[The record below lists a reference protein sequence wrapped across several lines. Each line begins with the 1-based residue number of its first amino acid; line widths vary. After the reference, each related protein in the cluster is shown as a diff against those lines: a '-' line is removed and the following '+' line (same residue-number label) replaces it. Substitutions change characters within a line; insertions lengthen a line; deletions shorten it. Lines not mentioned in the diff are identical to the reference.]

1 MEPSS
6 SSTTISGAVSTDVQ
20 AVAPANQNQPNK
32 VQLGVGLTLGLLAL
46 VTVVLLSV
54 YYLYR
59 RRRRKAIDQDSHSVT
74 PYTDTPMRPGLS
86 QANRHPDESPL
97 GTQADQQLGFPQARK
112 RLPLSP
118 LSPLSPGTPTTTG
131 GSGMELGPP
140 PSYTA

>member
-6 SSTTISGAVSTDVQ
+6 TISGALSTDVQ
-20 AVAPANQNQPNK
+20 AVASANQNQPNK
-32 VQLGVGLTLGLLAL
+32 VQLAVGLALGLLAL
-46 VTVVLLSV
+46 VTVVLLGG

-74 PYTDTPMRPGLS
+74 PYTATPMRPGFS
-86 QANRHPDESPL
+86 QANRHNEPPL

-112 RLPLSP
+112 RLPQSTQ
-118 LSPLSPGTPTTTG
+118 SPGTPTTTG